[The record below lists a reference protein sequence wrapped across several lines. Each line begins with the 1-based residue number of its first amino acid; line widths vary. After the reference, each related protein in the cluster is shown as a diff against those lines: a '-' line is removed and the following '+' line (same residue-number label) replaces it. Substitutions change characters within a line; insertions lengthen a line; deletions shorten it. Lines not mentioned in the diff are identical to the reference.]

1 MGGIAL
7 SVCSAGV
14 VVAACPNDALAQ
26 TESYGY
32 DALGR
37 LVSVN
42 RSDGTAASYAYDP
55 AGNRSQVVMLTPS
68 VTPADFDLGGP
79 ASAASGAWAVS
90 AAPVITGITSP
101 VAVSISGGQ
110 YRINGGAWTTATGTI
125 SAGQT
130 VQVQVQAPG
139 TGGASQT
146 ATLTV
151 GGVSDSFQ
159 VTALGDIDPDAATFQ
174 DITIHSNEPDVAWVG
189 AESLITGIN
198 QPVVLRIQR
207 YGYSGNLDGAWI
219 DYQVFDA
226 SNTMV
231 DSGYFDVMGADPNDH
246 RYREVTVQNGYRVK
260 YFAHGATNS
269 GARSATWG
277 VTVWRMTG
285 TPVAW
290 SQKNVS
296 VTVDADNNH
305 NVADTTPDPIVLVDQ
320 NHVANEDA
328 SYTAGSVFTIS
339 GISQPISLQ
348 FSRDSLTQ
356 TGNAFTRR
364 TIIGHSTNGG
374 ASFTEYELGAAVPPV
389 VLTSNNGDQFFI
401 KGYLTTTSGR
411 ATARWR
417 NIVTNLT
424 TGQTLGAA
432 WIDMVVDNDDNHNVA
447 DYALDPV
454 NWSNLS
460 ETSSSTDFVTGGAGL
475 PLTGINRN
483 ITLRATITGLSGNL
497 SAGSRLEM
505 WVNGVFRY
513 HSTNLGNG
521 SWAGGDF
528 APGETVQFVA
538 RAVSADGAQRSG
550 SYTVTVQNI
559 TTGQTVDTFSVTQA
573 AAAPDYTPDAFS
585 DFTDQNAV
593 TDAPTIW
600 FGPAQTITGIN
611 RPITLRVE
619 RYNYSG
625 NFNEI
630 YVSVY
635 RDSGAGWVRQGEFDP
650 RNTAGYQYVDFTVNN
665 GDKIHY
671 AVDARTHEGRK
682 TGSMNMVVWNLS
694 QPGGSV
700 QLSSRNV
707 NMTVDNDNNYPI
719 RNVAPIDWDNGA
731 FETNGNTGA
740 GATSYRAITGIEADI
755 TIRADIQNI
764 TGQGYNLAD
773 GGNFYIVSATRG
785 NLASK
790 PWRDGGSL
798 SAVVQPGEQIRFY
811 TDAFTSQGRKQFGFD
826 VQVYNATTGAH
837 LDHHYQSGVLDA
849 DNNYNIGGNIA
860 ATDWPAV
867 SVWWNSNNG
876 SSPSPNYIT
885 GAARTISGLASGQTA
900 TLSLSG
906 TVSGD
911 SSALLAINVVKNG
924 VDQGQKLYSPAHS
937 TNVDASYAPITVQNG
952 DQIAFKVIVNGDL
965 AGQFNP
971 SVFQGKE
978 MDVTVHAAP
987 GGIIDTFSAS
997 GSYSD
1002 TYGNCGRFEI
1012 CEVY

>member
-1 MGGIAL
+1 MGGIRLGGIAL
-7 SVCSAGV
+7 SVCSFS
-14 VVAACPNDALAQ
+14 VVAALPNDALAQ
-26 TESYGY
+26 TENYGY

-55 AGNRSQVVMLTPS
+55 AGNRSQVVVLASS
-68 VTPADFDLGGP
+68 VTPAGFDLGNP
-79 ASAASGAWAVS
+79 VSAASGTWAVS

-110 YRINGGAWTTATGTI
+110 YRINGGAWTTASGTI
-125 SAGQT
+125 SAWQT
-130 VQVQVQAPG
+130 IQVQVQAPA
-139 TGGASQT
+139 TGGASQA

-159 VTALGDIDPDAATFQ
+159 VTALGDIDPDAPTFQ
-174 DITIHSNEPDVAWVG
+174 DIVIHSNEPDVAWVG
-189 AESLITGIN
+189 TESLITGIN
-198 QPVVLRIQR
+198 QPVVLRIER

-219 DYQVFDA
+219 DYQVFDT
-226 SNTMV
+226 SNTMI
-231 DSGYFDVMGADPNDH
+231 DSGSFDVTGSDPNDL
-246 RYREVTVQNGYRVK
+246 RYRDITVQNGYRVK

-277 VTVWRMTG
+277 LLVWRMTG
-285 TPVAW
+285 TQVVW

-305 NVADTTPDPIVLVDQ
+305 NVAD
-320 NHVANEDA
+320 
-328 SYTAGSVFTIS
+328 YT
-339 GISQPISLQ
+339 
-348 FSRDSLTQ
+348 
-356 TGNAFTRR
+356 
-364 TIIGHSTNGG
+364 
-374 ASFTEYELGAAVPPV
+374 
-389 VLTSNNGDQFFI
+389 
-401 KGYLTTTSGR
+401 
-411 ATARWR
+411 
-417 NIVTNLT
+417 
-424 TGQTLGAA
+424 
-432 WIDMVVDNDDNHNVA
+432 
-447 DYALDPV
+447 LDPV

-460 ETSSSTDFVTGGAGL
+460 ETSSSTNFVTGGAGA

-483 ITLRATITGLSGNL
+483 INLRATITGLSGNL

-528 APGETVQFVA
+528 APGENVQFVA
-538 RAVSADGAQRSG
+538 RAVSTDGTQRSG

-573 AAAPDYTPDAFS
+573 AAAPDYTPDAFG

-707 NMTVDNDNNYPI
+707 NMTVDNDDNYPI

-731 FETNGNTGA
+731 FETSGNTGA
-740 GATSYRAITGIEADI
+740 GATSYRAVTGIEADI

-837 LDHHYQSGVLDA
+837 LDHHYQSGVLDV
-849 DNNYNIGGNIA
+849 DNNYNIGGNVA

-906 TVSGD
+906 SVSGD

-978 MDVTVHAAP
+978 MDVTVHAGP
-987 GGIIDTFSAS
+987 GGIIDIFSAA

-1012 CEVY
+1012 CEVH

>member
-1 MGGIAL
+1 MAGIRLGGIAL
-7 SVCSAGV
+7 GVCSAGV

-26 TESYGY
+26 TENYGY

-55 AGNRSQVVMLTPS
+55 AGNRSQVIMLASS
-68 VTPADFDLGGP
+68 VTPADFDLGSP
-79 ASAASGAWAVS
+79 VSAASGTWAVS

-110 YRINGGAWTTATGTI
+110 YRISGGAWTTANGMI
-125 SAGQT
+125 SAGQA

-139 TGGASQT
+139 AGGASQT

-159 VTALGDIDPDAATFQ
+159 VTALGDIDPDVATFQ
-174 DITIHSNEPDVAWVG
+174 DIAIHSNEPDVAWVG
-189 AESLITGIN
+189 TESLVTGIN
-198 QPVVLRIQR
+198 QPVVLRIER

-231 DSGYFDVMGADPNDH
+231 DSGYFDVTGSDPNDL
-246 RYREVTVQNGYRVK
+246 RYRDITVQNGYRVK

-277 VTVWRMTG
+277 LLVWRMTG
-285 TPVAW
+285 TQAVW

-305 NVADTTPDPIVLVDQ
+305 NVAD
-320 NHVANEDA
+320 
-328 SYTAGSVFTIS
+328 YT
-339 GISQPISLQ
+339 
-348 FSRDSLTQ
+348 
-356 TGNAFTRR
+356 
-364 TIIGHSTNGG
+364 
-374 ASFTEYELGAAVPPV
+374 
-389 VLTSNNGDQFFI
+389 
-401 KGYLTTTSGR
+401 
-411 ATARWR
+411 
-417 NIVTNLT
+417 
-424 TGQTLGAA
+424 
-432 WIDMVVDNDDNHNVA
+432 
-447 DYALDPV
+447 LDPV
-454 NWSNLS
+454 DWSNIS
-460 ETSSSTDFVTGGAGL
+460 ESSSSTNFVTGGAGL
-475 PLTGINRN
+475 PLNGINRN
-483 ITLRATITGLSGNL
+483 ISLRGTITGLSGNL

-528 APGETVQFVA
+528 APGENVQFVA

-559 TTGQTVDTFSVTQA
+559 TTGQTVDTFSVAQT
-573 AAAPDYTPDAFS
+573 AAAPDYTPDAFN

-600 FGPAQTITGIN
+600 FGPAQTVTGIS

-619 RYNYSG
+619 RYNYNG

-719 RNVAPIDWDNGA
+719 RNVAPIDWDNA
-731 FETNGNTGA
+731 WFETNADIGA
-740 GATSYRAITGIEADI
+740 GATSYRAIAGVEADI

-773 GGNFYIVSATRG
+773 GGHFYIVSATRG
-785 NLASK
+785 NLAWK

-798 SAVVQPGEQIRFY
+798 SAMVQPGEQIRFY

-826 VQVYNATTGAH
+826 VQVYNATTGAYI
-837 LDHHYQSGVLDA
+837 DHHYQSGIVDA
-849 DNNYNIGGNIA
+849 DNNWGYGATVTLSNPNIYGA
-860 ATDWPAV
+860 AIVSRPGRPVTAQGSSSFAV
-867 SVWWNSNNG
+867 SG
-876 SSPSPNYIT
+876 
-885 GAARTISGLASGQTA
+885 
-900 TLSLSG
+900 
-906 TVSGD
+906 
-911 SSALLAINVVKNG
+911 
-924 VDQGQKLYSPAHS
+924 
-937 TNVDASYAPITVQNG
+937 
-952 DQIAFKVIVNGDL
+952 
-965 AGQFNP
+965 
-971 SVFQGKE
+971 
-978 MDVTVHAAP
+978 
-987 GGIIDTFSAS
+987 AS
-997 GSYSD
+997 GSWTAAVEVQNVSGVMPMTSVSGTTASVRISSANSVYTDGQYRVRVTDSNGVVSYSPW
-1002 TYGNCGRFEI
+1002 GNFTLEI
-1012 CEVY
+1012 EGGDGGVDPY